1 VVEKK
6 AEKPA
11 PAAKVASR
19 SSGHKAAA
27 RPIRRTAQAEP
38 AAPKP
43 GDVPNIAK
51 KKKLDN
57 DPLAGLGKL

>member
-1 VVEKK
+1 
-6 AEKPA
+6 
-11 PAAKVASR
+11 VASR
-19 SSGHKAAA
+19 ASSRKPAA
-27 RPIRRTAQAEP
+27 RPAHHSAQAEP
-38 AAPKP
+38 AAPKS